1 MTQQEFEHKAGVLRA
16 KALTA
21 AQSFGLDDE
30 AEDVAQDVM
39 LKLWC
44 IHDDLPPDETAF
56 GLAVVAA
63 RHLCIDRWRSV
74 RQQKV
79 RRISQI
85 NSRQMDQAR
94 TQPADSDQHQELEAK
109 EQEEWLLRQIDRLP
123 TTNGIILR
131 MRQIE
136 GLDLDEIASLL
147 GITKA
152 SVSTLLSR
160 ARRQLTIQIQN
171 AKRL

>member
-1 MTQQEFEHKAGVLRA
+1 MTQQEFEHKAGELRS

-44 IHDDLPPDETAF
+44 IHDKLPPDETVMR
-56 GLAVVAA
+56 LAVVAA
-63 RHLCIDRWRSV
+63 RHLCIDGWRAT
-74 RQQKV
+74 QQQQV

-85 NSRQMDQAR
+85 DSQQMDQAL

-109 EQEEWLLRQIDRLP
+109 EQEEWLLRQIERLP

-136 GLDLDEIASLL
+136 GLDLDEISSLL

-160 ARRQLTIQIQN
+160 ARRQLAIQIQK